1 MFNWLRKRRERRDKF
16 AHDCQ
21 DRMKYAGFVPGVTEE
36 DVRRII
42 RRDYPN
48 EDVEAILDELRV
60 SGPCERVHAAIL
72 KLANGNRRL
81 INENAAR
88 ARVDFRDV
96 IILAESPLFWKIA
109 ADIKEFVTRP
119 IEEVARIAKE
129 DETNYRNWL
138 YG

>member
-21 DRMKYAGFVPGVTEE
+21 ERMKYAGFVPGVSEE

-42 RRDYPN
+42 RRDYP
-48 EDVEAILDELRV
+48 ETDVEAILNELSV

-72 KLANGNRRL
+72 KLANGDRRQFNEIATRAL
-81 INENAAR
+81 I
-88 ARVDFRDV
+88 DFRDV
-96 IILAESPLFWKIA
+96 ILPAESPLFWKIA